1 MSASITE
8 VNRDTL
14 PSKKFRTCIHNLDS
28 PSGRVFSRHA
38 ALNFLEINTMIPA
51 KICLA

>member
-14 PSKKFRTCIHNLDS
+14 PSKTIRTCIYNLDS

-38 ALNFLEINTMIPA
+38 A
-51 KICLA
+51 

>member
-1 MSASITE
+1 MAISLVEYPFIF
-8 VNRDTL
+8 
-14 PSKKFRTCIHNLDS
+14 SKVRTCIHNLDS

-38 ALNFLEINTMIPA
+38 ALNFLEINAMIPA

>member
-1 MSASITE
+1 MSLCVFAK
-8 VNRDTL
+8 L
-14 PSKKFRTCIHNLDS
+14 RTCIHNLNS
-28 PSGRVFSRHA
+28 PFGQVYSRHA